1 MSKEEIIQ
9 KVTQHAQAETGFDG
23 VITPEVANTII
34 EQYQDSAEVFL
45 VDVRTNEERVFTGY
59 VPHSVHVAWATGTS
73 FTRNPRFVRELESK
87 TGKDKIV
94 LLLCR
99 SGNRSRQAAVA
110 AKAAGFNHVF
120 NIAEGF
126 EGDLA
131 ENGQRNTTNG
141 WKYHKLPWIQ
151 A

>member
-1 MSKEEIIQ
+1 MSKENIIQ
-9 KVTQHAQAETGFDG
+9 QLSEQAQSEPGFDG
-23 VITPEVANTII
+23 VLTPQLAHAII
-34 EQYQDSAEVFL
+34 QQYQDSGEVFL

-59 VPHSVHVAWATGTS
+59 VPESIHVAWATGTS

-99 SGNRSRQAAVA
+99 SGNRSKQAAIA
-110 AKAAGFNHVF
+110 AKSAGFNHVF
-120 NIAEGF
+120 NVAEGF
-126 EGDLA
+126 EGDVS
-131 ENGQRNTTNG
+131 ETQQRNSVNG

-151 A
+151 S